1 MVRGHINQS
10 SANANSDL
18 ARQRSAQGPY
28 EQISGGQTSG
38 KAPSSKVPS
47 GKVPAKAVKKTPS
60 KTPSKTSNQT
70 PDKPSSKVSPSARNK
85 AAQLK
90 PASKSSSPSPLKNS
104 ALKNIARS
112 SQLLR
117 QSIQQSVTQSISR
130 LTQTKLDPT
139 KLDLTKLVPAQLD
152 LTKLDPGKRLDWDAF
167 LQAFPQKTWKWPL
180 ICLMV
185 LGGFGSTGLL
195 AYLWLAGLPPLPD
208 CRSTTALSPDTQRL
222 YCAQDASRSG
232 NLEDLVDG
240 IKLVKSWSPNHPLY
254 REAQRSLERWS
265 RQVMQVAR
273 EKMHQN
279 DFKGASE
286 ALGKIPANSPV
297 YEEAQ
302 KMLANWQQQWQAGEA
317 IYTKAVDAM
326 NRQDWREAFDQV
338 TELGYLEQDYW
349 RLQQADAL
357 SKQIS
362 VQKKAQE
369 SIKQAKKL
377 AKKLTPEQMGEAIVL
392 LQEIPPE
399 TGPWT
404 EAQTLLAEWS
414 QNLLK
419 IAFRYWQDGDGATAI
434 RLAQQVPL
442 NLKLS
447 GDLSDLVKYSHA
459 AKLVE
464 ESQGEGR
471 SWKQLWSLMEATTAV
486 EQISAG
492 SPVYTE
498 AQVQLKNWQA
508 QLQDA
513 QQLQVATM
521 VAGFGQKSAL
531 NYAVAQA
538 RQVNPSRQRY
548 SQAQALV
555 TRWLLQIE
563 QLEDLPYL
571 KRAEQL
577 GAEQTVPALQQ
588 AIAQAQV
595 IPSQRS
601 LWNQS
606 QSQIV
611 VWQRQIE
618 KLEDQPVM
626 NRALALAKANQL
638 DQAIVTA
645 AEIRPNR
652 ALYDQAQSSIATWKD
667 QISMALEAEDQALM
681 DRAYGLAG
689 SGDITGGIA
698 VAAQLSPG
706 RPLYMEA
713 QSVIGAW
720 LKERD
725 GDNGAADSG
734 ASDPEDSSSEG
745 ASSEGANAVANSQ
758 DSASESDQSAESPSD
773 SSEAEATSEAVE

>member
-1 MVRGHINQS
+1 MVRGHINQF
-10 SANANSDL
+10 SANANPNL
-18 ARQRSAQGPY
+18 ARQRPAQGPY
-28 EQISGGQTSG
+28 EQMNGGQTSD
-38 KAPSSKVPS
+38 KAPSSKVS
-47 GKVPAKAVKKTPS
+47 AKAVQKTPG
-60 KTPSKTSNQT
+60 KTPGASNQT
-70 PDKPSSKVSPSARNK
+70 PDQPSSKASALARNQAARLKPTPKPSSP
-85 AAQLK
+85 LT
-90 PASKSSSPSPLKNS
+90 LKNS
-104 ALKNIARS
+104 TKNLARS
-112 SQLLR
+112 SQLLQ
-117 QSIQQSVTQSISR
+117 QSIQQSVTQSLAQSISC
-130 LTQTKLDPT
+130 LTQTKLVLA
-139 KLDLTKLVPAQLD
+139 KFIPAKLD
-152 LTKLDPGKRLDWDAF
+152 LTKLDPDKHRDAL
-167 LQAFPQKTWKWPL
+167 LQALPQKTWKWPL
-180 ICLMV
+180 ICLTV
-185 LGGFGSTGLL
+185 LGGFGGTGLL

-208 CRSTTALSPDTQRL
+208 CRSTTALSPDHQRL

-232 NLEDLVDG
+232 NLEDLVDS
-240 IKLVKSWSPNHPLY
+240 IKLVKDWSPNHPLY
-254 REAQRSLERWS
+254 SEAQRSLERWS

-286 ALGKIPANSPV
+286 ALGKIPANSPI

-302 KMLANWQQQWQAGEA
+302 KTLANWQQQWQAGEA

-326 NRQDWREAFDQV
+326 NRQEWREAFDQV
-338 TELGYLEQDYW
+338 TELGYLEHDYW

-404 EAQTLLAEWS
+404 EAQSLLADWS

-442 NLKLS
+442 DLKLS
-447 GDLSDLVKYSHA
+447 NHLSDLVKYSHA

-486 EQISAG
+486 EQISSG

-521 VAGFGQKSAL
+521 VADLDQKSAL
-531 NYAVAQA
+531 SYAVAQA
-538 RQVNPSRQRY
+538 RQIDPSRQRY

-563 QLEDLPYL
+563 QLEDSPYL

-577 GAEQTVPALQQ
+577 GAEQTVSALQQ

-595 IPSQRS
+595 IPNQRS
-601 LWNQS
+601 LWNQA

-626 NRALALAKANQL
+626 ERALALAKANQL
-638 DQAIVTA
+638 EEAIVTA

-667 QISMALEAEDQALM
+667 KISMALVAEDQALM

-689 SGDITGGIA
+689 NGDITGGIA
-698 VAAQLSPG
+698 IAAQLSPG

-725 GDNGAADSG
+725 GDNGADSG
-734 ASDPEDSSSEG
+734 ASDPENSSSESSSSEG
-745 ASSEGANAVANSQ
+745 VDESANTVANSQ
-758 DSASESDQSAESPSD
+758 DSASASNQSAESASD
-773 SSEAEATSEAVE
+773 LSETEATSEAVE